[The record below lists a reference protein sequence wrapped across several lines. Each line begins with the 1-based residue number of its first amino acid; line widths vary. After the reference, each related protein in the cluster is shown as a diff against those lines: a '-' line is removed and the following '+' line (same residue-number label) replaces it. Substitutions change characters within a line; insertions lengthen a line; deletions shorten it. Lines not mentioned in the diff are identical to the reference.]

1 MGLECLIAQS
11 PTARKTKAQL
21 QRELDAVR
29 CGSALQ
35 SVEAR
40 APIESAAAHS
50 LEAIGP
56 DQLPGTPSPP
66 SNNAN
71 ANSRF
76 LALDSLLSPQ
86 VSASDTLVQD
96 VLQGGRHCSPQ
107 IFEGHEI
114 SSTKIS
120 DCFSR

>member
-11 PTARKTKAQL
+11 PTARKTKAEL

-29 CGSALQ
+29 RGSALQ
-35 SVEAR
+35 PVEVRVPSEGA
-40 APIESAAAHS
+40 APHALDAIES
-50 LEAIGP
+50 
-56 DQLPGTPSPP
+56 DQLPSTPSLS
-66 SNNAN
+66 SNNTN

-76 LALDSLLSPQ
+76 LALDSLLSPE
-86 VSASDTLVQD
+86 VSVSDAVVQN
-96 VLQGGRHCSPQ
+96 VLQGSHRCSPQ

>member
-21 QRELDAVR
+21 QRELDAVKR
-29 CGSALQ
+29 GSALQ
-35 SVEAR
+35 TVEDT
-40 APIESAAAHS
+40 APSDGAAAQS
-50 LEAIGP
+50 LDAIDP

-66 SNNAN
+66 NNSAN

-86 VSASDTLVQD
+86 VSVSDTLVQNVSQSD
-96 VLQGGRHCSPQ
+96 RRCSPQ
-107 IFEGHEI
+107 VFEGHEI
-114 SSTKIS
+114 SSTKIN